1 MVLQEINLI
10 HKFSHSEKVCKRFRY
25 LVLSETGIK
34 VEIGL
39 RLLCVSSF
47 MVSAERLNVNGGR
60 VSKVS
65 LSYTIIN
72 LARLNSTEQG
82 GTNWTLVYNDCKSN
96 YMAYWSI

>member
-1 MVLQEINLI
+1 M
-10 HKFSHSEKVCKRFRY
+10 
-25 LVLSETGIK
+25 VLSETGIK

-65 LSYTIIN
+65 LSYGF
-72 LARLNSTEQG
+72 LGMVRGEG
-82 GTNWTLVYNDCKSN
+82 GIKAQKSLSILGNCKGVLC
-96 YMAYWSI
+96 

>member
-10 HKFSHSEKVCKRFRY
+10 HKFSHSEKVCKRFRC

-65 LSYTIIN
+65 LSYAFW
-72 LARLNSTEQG
+72 LPG
-82 GTNWTLVYNDCKSN
+82 GLGGWGASEV
-96 YMAYWSI
+96 

>member
-65 LSYTIIN
+65 LSYAFWLGWIGGVGGRLKSKN
-72 LARLNSTEQG
+72 L
-82 GTNWTLVYNDCKSN
+82 C
-96 YMAYWSI
+96 